1 MEPPVMELEII
12 AAFDD
17 TEGAAPAHGDL
28 DGDGDMKM
36 SPQLIYTGRSII
48 HRAASVYQ
56 YIYIYRRLIECMYIC
71 NLDIYIS
78 H

>member
-28 DGDGDMKM
+28 DRDGDMKM
-36 SPQLIYTGRSII
+36 SPQLKKYRKIYIQRGISI
-48 HRAASVYQ
+48 S
-56 YIYIYRRLIECMYIC
+56 IYRRLIDMYIYI
-71 NLDIYIS
+71 LHIYIS

>member
-28 DGDGDMKM
+28 DRK
-36 SPQLIYTGRSII
+36 IYTQRGISI
-48 HRAASVYQ
+48 S
-56 YIYIYRRLIECMYIC
+56 IYRRLIECLYV
-71 NLDIYIS
+71 IYIYIIS

>member
-36 SPQLIYTGRSII
+36 SPQLIYTGRSI

-56 YIYIYRRLIECMYIC
+56 YIYIIE
-71 NLDIYIS
+71 D
-78 H
+78 

>member
-1 MEPPVMELEII
+1 MIWNIFCTEKADFELPSMEPPVMELEII

-36 SPQLIYTGRSII
+36 SPQLIYTGRSI

-56 YIYIYRRLIECMYIC
+56 YIYI
-71 NLDIYIS
+71 
-78 H
+78 